1 MEFEFWWLLAF
12 PLFFALGWL
21 AARIDI
27 KQVVTESRT
36 IPNSYFRGLNFLL
49 NEQPDKALDAFLE
62 VVKLDPETIDL
73 HFTLGALFRK
83 RGELDR
89 AIRMHENLLERE
101 ILAEE
106 DRLKALVELGQD
118 YLKAGL
124 LDRSEEVFT
133 RLLETPFSGQARRYL
148 LEIYVQEKDWDKAI
162 KAAGELGKQSARPM
176 GAEIAHFHCE
186 LAALAMVKGGH
197 ATAQKHLDEALAAN
211 RQCVRANIMLG
222 DLQAGQGRH
231 EDALATWRLIE
242 AQSPVHMVLVVDR
255 MLESFKKL
263 GRLDEGLEWL
273 KGLLTRHPSLDMF
286 NTLYHAVMEAQGA
299 DAAYQLAHDELRRNP
314 SLHALERLA
323 EAELITAP
331 ENRREVIQN
340 AKSLIQR
347 HVQRLTRYHC
357 GSCGFKASQFFWRC
371 PACGRWDGFD
381 PARHEE

>member
-1 MEFEFWWLLAF
+1 MEFEIWWLLAF

-27 KQVVTESRT
+27 RQVVTESRT
-36 IPNSYFRGLNFLL
+36 VPNSYFRGLNFLL

-101 ILAEE
+101 SLAEE

-133 RLLETPFSGQARRYL
+133 RLLETPFAGQARRYL
-148 LEIYVQEKDWDKAI
+148 LEIYVQEKDWRQAI
-162 KAAGELGKQSARPM
+162 QAASELDRQSARPM
-176 GAEIAHFHCE
+176 NAEIAHFHCE
-186 LAALAMVKGGH
+186 LAALDMVKGEQ
-197 ATAQKHLDEALAAN
+197 ALAQQHLDEALAIH
-211 RQCVRANIMLG
+211 RQCTRANIMLG
-222 DLQAGQGRH
+222 DLLAGLGRH
-231 EDALATWRLIE
+231 EAALATWRQIE
-242 AQSPVHMVLVVDR
+242 AQSPAHMVLVVDR
-255 MLESFKKL
+255 MLENFKKL
-263 GRLDEGLEWL
+263 NRLQEGLDWL

-299 DAAYQLAHDELRRNP
+299 DAAYQLARDELRRNP
-314 SLHALERLA
+314 SLHALDRLP

-357 GSCGFKASQFFWRC
+357 ASCGFKASQFFWRC
-371 PACGRWDGFD
+371 PACGRWDSFD

>member
-1 MEFEFWWLLAF
+1 MEFEIWWLLAF

-36 IPNSYFRGLNFLL
+36 VPNSYFRGLNFLL

-73 HFTLGALFRK
+73 HFTLGSLFRK

-101 ILAEE
+101 TLAEE

-133 RLLETPFSGQARRYL
+133 RLLETPFAGQARRYL
-148 LEIYVQEKDWDKAI
+148 LEIYVQEKDWHKAI
-162 KAAGELGKQSARPM
+162 QAASELDRQSARPM
-176 GAEIAHFHCE
+176 NAEIAHFHCE
-186 LAALAMVKGGH
+186 LAALDMVKGDQGS
-197 ATAQKHLDEALAAN
+197 AQKHLDEALAAH
-211 RQCVRANIMLG
+211 RQCTRANIMLG
-222 DLQAGQGRH
+222 DLLAGRGERG
-231 EDALATWRLIE
+231 EALAKWRLIE
-242 AQSPVHMVLVVDR
+242 AQSPAHMVLVVDR
-255 MLESFKKL
+255 MLENFRKL
-263 GRLDEGLEWL
+263 DRLEEGLDWL

-286 NTLYHAVMEAQGA
+286 NTLYHAVMEASGPE
-299 DAAYQLAHDELRRNP
+299 AAYQLARDELRRNP

-331 ENRREVIQN
+331 ESRREVIQN

-357 GSCGFKASQFFWRC
+357 ASCGFKASQFFWRC
-371 PACGRWDGFD
+371 PACGRWDSFD

>member
-27 KQVVTESRT
+27 RQVVTESRT
-36 IPNSYFRGLNFLL
+36 VPNSYFRGLNFLL

-124 LDRSEEVFT
+124 LDRSEEVFM
-133 RLLETPFSGQARRYL
+133 RMLETPFAGQARRYL
-148 LEIYVQEKDWDKAI
+148 LEIYVQEKDWHKAI
-162 KAAGELGKQSARPM
+162 QAASELESQSARPM
-176 GAEIAHFHCE
+176 NAEIAHFHCE
-186 LAALAMVKGGH
+186 LAALAMVKSDYAG
-197 ATAQKHLDEALAAN
+197 AQKHLDEALKIH
-211 RQCVRANIMLG
+211 RQCTRANIMLG
-222 DLQAGQGRH
+222 DLLAGQGKH
-231 EDALATWRLIE
+231 EAALATWRLIE
-242 AQSPVHMVLVVDR
+242 AQSSVHMVLVVDR
-255 MLESFKKL
+255 MLENFKKL
-263 GRLDEGLEWL
+263 NQLTEGLDWL

-286 NTLYHAVMEAQGA
+286 NTLYHAVMESQDAE
-299 DAAYQLAHDELRRNP
+299 AAYQLARDELRRNP

-323 EAELITAP
+323 EAELISAP
-331 ENRREVIQN
+331 EGRREVIQN

-357 GSCGFKASQFFWRC
+357 ASCGFKASQFFWRC
-371 PACGRWDGFD
+371 PACGRWDSFD